1 MKRVVHFEI
10 CAPHR
15 ADMCC
20 RMRRFCLLVVVCL
33 WPGLLRAQDSE
44 TEHKPILSPDKNW
57 EYRVVDDTAVL
68 VRAGDDKPAVT
79 ISGPDNDGTPLKTRT
94 GTLVWAPD
102 SRRFAFNYRAGG
114 KFYTFDLYELAGT
127 TWKKL
132 PDVSDNDAPVEKLI
146 DRSKRQQLKR
156 LGAKKDANLNSVMET
171 WRVRRWLT
179 NDIFQAYAGSEARVT
194 ISESSEDHEYFGA
207 AVLFTGKCDN
217 RGGWKIVDS
226 RLLSE
231 AEDEKISKEDE

>member
-1 MKRVVHFEI
+1 
-10 CAPHR
+10 
-15 ADMCC
+15 
-20 RMRRFCLLVVVCL
+20 MRRFYLLVLACLLPCV
-33 WPGLLRAQDSE
+33 LRAQDSE
-44 TEHKPILSPDKNW
+44 AQPKPILSPDKNW

-68 VRAGDDKPAVT
+68 VKAGDDKPAVT
-79 ISGPDNDGTPLKTRT
+79 LSGLDDGAPLKTKT

-114 KFYTFDLYELAGT
+114 KSYTFDLYELAGT

-146 DRSKRQQLKR
+146 ERSKRQQLKR
-156 LGAKKDANLNSVMET
+156 LGAKKDANPNSVMET
-171 WRVRRWLT
+171 WRVRRWLN
-179 NDIFQAYAGSEARVT
+179 NDTFQAYAGSAARVM
-194 ISESSEDHEYFGA
+194 ISESSEDPEYFGA

-217 RGGWKIVDS
+217 RGGWKIVAS
-226 RLLSE
+226 RLLSD